1 MNIAYYRKS
10 KFDFGQTLSNLLF
23 KAKDLDFEVVSQTKI
38 GSETELI
45 VTLINGGL
53 TQKVLKADANL
64 VGLIPTSVAILNKNG
79 EVVVGTGNPELMSGV
94 TPNHDVQNYAAELTE
109 KLKSLVNQTTGTG
122 ELKVLNVKLYSTHT
136 CPYCTAEKDWLEKN
150 MIKHEIVYLED
161 SPKEAEYVV
170 KSTGQMGV
178 PVTEIVYEENESEFV
193 IGFDRNKLATILVK

>member
-10 KFDFGQTLSNLLF
+10 KFDFRQTLSNLLA
-23 KAKDLDFEVVSQTKI
+23 KAKDFDFEVISQTKI

-45 VTLINGGL
+45 VTLINNGL
-53 TQKVLKADANL
+53 TQKILKADANL
-64 VGLIPTSVAILNKNG
+64 VGLIPTSVAISNKN
-79 EVVVGTGNPELMSGV
+79 ETVVVGTGNPELMSGV
-94 TPNHDVQNYAAELTE
+94 TPNHDVQNYAAELST
-109 KLKSLVNQTTGTG
+109 KLKNLINLSTGTG
-122 ELKVLNVKLYSTHT
+122 DLKVLNVKLYSTHT

-150 MIKHEIVYLED
+150 MIKHETVYLED
-161 SPKEAEYVV
+161 SPKETEYVV

>member
-150 MIKHEIVYLED
+150 MIKHETVYLED